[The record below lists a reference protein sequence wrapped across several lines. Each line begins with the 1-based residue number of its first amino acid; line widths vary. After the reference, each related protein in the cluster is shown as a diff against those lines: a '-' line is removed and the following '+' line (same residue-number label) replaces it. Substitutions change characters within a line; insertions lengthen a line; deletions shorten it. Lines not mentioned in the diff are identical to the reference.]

1 MDIKLSPQRAG
12 VDCCHQ
18 VERQPSRWSD
28 LHSSS
33 ASPPCCTCH
42 PPPCCTWPSPPCC
55 TWPSPPPPPCPTPSP
70 LPCSLAGEVLR
81 LVSAPEQIHV

>member
-18 VERQPSRWSD
+18 VERQPSRWSG

-33 ASPPCCTCH
+33 APPPCCTCH
-42 PPPCCTWPSPPCC
+42 PPPCCTWPSPP
-55 TWPSPPPPPCPTPSP
+55 PPPSPPCPTPSP